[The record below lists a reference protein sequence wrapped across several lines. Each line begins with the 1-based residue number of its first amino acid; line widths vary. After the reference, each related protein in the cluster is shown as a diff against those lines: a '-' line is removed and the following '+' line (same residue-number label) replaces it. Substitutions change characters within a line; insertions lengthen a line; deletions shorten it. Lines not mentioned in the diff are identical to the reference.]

1 MRTKTKMISICFA
14 CGLMLGLCPQVF
26 AQQGHE
32 PVVEKKVA
40 VSATVTEIL
49 ADVDLRIA
57 ALDKV
62 IAAGELEKVHLIAFE
77 IRDMLVVLPQKRSDL
92 QPQKK
97 TALIASLNN
106 IKQQA
111 TLLDKFGDSKN
122 LAQTKKVFT
131 KFEDEIGKIKEILD
145 LNH

>member
-1 MRTKTKMISICFA
+1 MKTKTNMMVICLA
-14 CGLMLGLCPQVF
+14 CGLMVGGFSLVF

-32 PVVEKKVA
+32 PLAEKA
-40 VSATVTEIL
+40 ATVPATVEDIL
-49 ADVDLRIA
+49 ASVDLQLTALNKVIIA
-57 ALDKV
+57 KELDKV
-62 IAAGELEKVHLIAFE
+62 HVIAFE

-92 QPQKK
+92 PAQGK
-97 TALIASLNN
+97 TALLASLNN

-131 KFEDEIGKIKEILD
+131 KFEDEIGKIKEILGLD
-145 LNH
+145 H